1 MFVLKIRGNPKMTIK
16 SIMKLAAIT
25 LLAAIVGI
33 ACSSEKAPQRPVKD
47 IDHCEKEENKTKK
60 DCVPPTG
67 TAEEI
72 GEGDAK
78 KSPTIDLQKNF
89 LEGVKPFS
97 DEEAIS
103 YVKNSCGGCHE
114 SKSGSVR
121 SFWSLELEGLDKKAL
136 STDSLAHK
144 IYYTTYVRARDLD
157 IGKPAPMPPQ
167 KLKGAKLDEHL
178 RFVKWA
184 QQEMPGAVAQANNEF
199 AKGLTKDGN
208 NVGVLVN
215 YKCEEPATFR
225 SYIRRVTNDLFSR
238 EPTAEELKLNGT
250 TPEDLTTVA
259 DRAKISSRIF
269 ENTAWKKEFVD
280 IGLKKFADK
289 LSGANAIEPLENAI
303 TADQAKDLKQ
313 EFYQILKKNFDD
325 KSFKDIL
332 LSNKVMVS
340 PNTAS
345 LYDCTPPASG
355 WKECDLPAGRAS
367 YFTSLS
373 YLASKKSS
381 FLQENNNYGRA
392 ATLYFFIRGDVF
404 KPSFANDAGGETT
417 KPLPKCL
424 KSNDYRGIK
433 TGTAIAPM
441 GTNAIPASGNLCQSC
456 HIDRQMA
463 TGSIVFR
470 KFNPVGLIYEL
481 ETPLASDPD
490 YAAAKD
496 VNHIVNRPDKTT
508 DGVAITDQ
516 FLEDLMNGEGEQ
528 GCIPGEGGEKDVIV
542 KDVKD
547 LATWMI
553 GDGSVLANGVS
564 RHIPRAISNLS
575 NTSEEIIL
583 KMNKAYTQSEGKLDA
598 LFKAYISSE
607 TYSCKR

>member
-1 MFVLKIRGNPKMTIK
+1 MFVLSIRGARKMTIN
-16 SIMKLAAIT
+16 SILKVAFLI
-25 LLAAIVGI
+25 LLASIVGSS
-33 ACSSEKAPQRPVKD
+33 CSSEKAPQRAVKSTE
-47 IDHCEKEENKTKK
+47 HCEKEENKAKK
-60 DCVPPTG
+60 DCVPAVVPG
-67 TAEEI
+67 EEV

-78 KSPTIDLQKNF
+78 TPEVELQKDV

-97 DEEAIS
+97 DAEAVS
-103 YVKNSCGGCHE
+103 YVKNTCGGCHE

-121 SFWSLELEGLDKKAL
+121 SFWSLNLETLDKTAL

-144 IYYTTYVRARDLD
+144 IYYSTYVRARDLD
-157 IGKPAPMPPQ
+157 IGKPSPMPPQ
-167 KLKGAKLDEHL
+167 KLKGTKLAEHL

-184 QQEMPGAVAQANNEF
+184 QQEMPGAVAQANTEF
-199 AKGLTKDGN
+199 TKGTSKDGN

-215 YKCEEPATFR
+215 FKCSEPATFR

-238 EPTAEELKLNGT
+238 EPTAEELKLNGSS
-250 TPEDLTTVA
+250 PEDLTTVA
-259 DRAKISSRIF
+259 DRAKIAGLVFSDK
-269 ENTAWKKEFVD
+269 EWKKQFIN

-289 LSGANAIEPLENAI
+289 LSGANAIEPVENSLTVA
-303 TADQAKDLKQ
+303 QANDLKN
-313 EFYQILKKNFDD
+313 EFYEILKENFDS

-332 LSNKVMVS
+332 LSNKIMVS
-340 PNTAS
+340 ANTAA
-345 LYDCTPPASG
+345 LYGCAVPSSG
-355 WKECDLPAGRAS
+355 WKECDLPSGRAS

-392 ATLYFFIRGDVF
+392 ATLYFFVRGDVF

-417 KPLPKCL
+417 KPLPTCL

-433 TGTAIAPM
+433 TGTSIAPI
-441 GTNAIPASGNLCQSC
+441 GTNAIPSSGNLCQSC

-470 KFNPVGLIYEL
+470 KFNPIGLIYEK
-481 ETPLASDPD
+481 ETPLATDPD

-496 VNHIVNRPDKTT
+496 ANHIVNRPDKAT
-508 DGVAITDQ
+508 DGVSIDDK
-516 FLEDLMNGEGEQ
+516 FLEDLMKGEGEQ
-528 GCIPGEGGEKDVIV
+528 GCIPSDGDTPDVIV

-583 KMNKAYTQSEGKLDA
+583 KMNKAYVQSEGKLES

>member
-1 MFVLKIRGNPKMTIK
+1 MLVLSIRGILKMTIN
-16 SIMKLAAIT
+16 SILKVAFTT
-25 LLAAIVGI
+25 LLVSIVGA
-33 ACSSEKAPQRPVKD
+33 ACSSEKAPQRTVKD
-47 IDHCEKEENKTKK
+47 IEHCEKEENKSKKECKPVDKPVDDNADATKPDDVAELHK
-60 DCVPPTG
+60 DV
-67 TAEEI
+67 
-72 GEGDAK
+72 
-78 KSPTIDLQKNF
+78 

-97 DEEAIS
+97 DDEAIS
-103 YVKNSCGGCHE
+103 YVKNTCGGCHE

-121 SFWSLELEGLDKKAL
+121 SFWSLEMEGLNKKVL

-144 IYYTTYVRARDLD
+144 IYYTSYVRARDID
-157 IGKPAPMPPQ
+157 IGKPSPMPPQ
-167 KLKGAKLDEHL
+167 KLKGTKLDEHL

-184 QQEMPGAVAQANNEF
+184 QQEMPGAVAQANTEF
-199 AKGLTKDGN
+199 GKGLTQDGSN
-208 NVGVLVN
+208 IGVLVN
-215 YKCEEPATFR
+215 YKCSEPATFR

-238 EPTAEELKLNGT
+238 EPTPEELKLNT
-250 TPEDLTTVA
+250 STPEDLTTLA
-259 DRAKISSRIF
+259 DRAKIASRVF
-269 ENTAWKKEFVD
+269 EDKEWKKEFMEK
-280 IGLKKFADK
+280 GLKKFADK
-289 LSGANAIEPLENAI
+289 LSGANAIEAVENSLTVA
-303 TADQAKDLKQ
+303 QANDLKN
-313 EFYQILKKNFDD
+313 EFYEILKQNFDD

-332 LSNKVMVS
+332 LSNKIMVS
-340 PNTAS
+340 PNTAA
-345 LYDCTPPASG
+345 LYGCTPPASG

-373 YLASKKSS
+373 YLSSKKSS
-381 FLQENNNYGRA
+381 FLRENNNYGRA
-392 ATLYFFIRGDVF
+392 ATLYFFVRGDVF

-470 KFNPVGLIYEL
+470 KFNPIGLIYEV

-496 VNHIVNRPDKTT
+496 ETHIVNRPDKTT
-508 DGVAITDQ
+508 DGVAIDDK
-516 FLEDLMNGEGEQ
+516 FLEDLMQGEGEQ
-528 GCIPGEGGEKDVIV
+528 GCIPSDGVTKDVIV

-553 GDGSVLANGVS
+553 GDGTVLANGVS

-583 KMNKAYTQSEGKLDA
+583 KMNKAYTQSDGRLAA